1 MEEHASQH
9 GDVTIYDGGVG
20 HLTNDSQLGLVVRR
34 FKIEKGIEFF
44 IPSIVG
50 TGMDFIHKGSGA
62 TSSFEE
68 VVDVSLIAAS
78 SRFHGILGFLV
89 VEGLETLK
97 VSLIDGR

>member
-20 HLTNDSQLGLVVRR
+20 HLTNEFQFGLILWCL
-34 FKIEKGIEFF
+34 KTEKGIEFI